1 MPARPPT
8 HRWPALH
15 VVGLVASAGGIEA
28 MLQLFAQLQPNGRCT
43 YIVAQHMGSS
53 AHTELMTRVLRRASV
68 LPIVTAQ
75 PLQHLQADT
84 IYFIPAG
91 HNGTVTAD
99 GLQLLPPAPEH
110 ISTPSGNVL
119 FASLAAQCGPHCT
132 GVVLAGTGVD
142 GVEGARAIRRAGG
155 SVLVQEPAS
164 ATFNGMPNATIE
176 ARLAHTVAPL
186 DTLAQRLCQP
196 AHAATPPTNGPD
208 ADPAPE
214 RTTAYPA
221 ALNTTIA
228 TIAHNGGTLRC
239 TPPDWQHWLEQLHQ
253 ATGVNFAGY
262 KPETLQRRL
271 QQRIAALGLPD
282 LSAYLAHCQRQPD
295 EWHTMQQRLLVSYS
309 LFWRDRDAFAALQ
322 SVLASV
328 WRQRPPSAPP
338 LRVWVPACASGEEA
352 YSLALLLAELW
363 QDTDT
368 LAQRVQIVGS
378 DLNTAALH
386 QAQDGRYAAS
396 ALRELTPDWRQRYFS
411 PHGLLHQV
419 HPALRACCTFEIRDV
434 LTSAPTG
441 PFDLVSCRNLL
452 IYLQPAQQTQLLQS
466 IHSVLRPGGWLF
478 ISTVESLDS
487 ASLQRFR
494 PAPGTTHHLYQRRN
508 GANA

>member
-1 MPARPPT
+1 MPAPPPT

-28 MLQLFAQLQPNGRCT
+28 MLQLFAQLQPNGRCA
-43 YIVAQHMGSS
+43 YIVAQHMGSR
-53 AHTELMTRVLRRASV
+53 AHTELMTRVLRRASA

-75 PLQHLQADT
+75 PLQPLRADT

-91 HNGTVTAD
+91 HDGAVTAH

-110 ISTPSGNVL
+110 VSTPSGNVL
-119 FASLAAQCGPHCT
+119 FASMAAQCGPHCT
-132 GVVLAGTGVD
+132 GVVLAGTGID

-155 SVLVQEPAS
+155 TVLVQDPAS

-176 ARLAHTVAPL
+176 ARLAHAVVPL
-186 DTLAQRLCQP
+186 DVLAELLYQP
-196 AHAATPPTNGPD
+196 PGAATTRAATLDSGTASSPPTSVQSS
-208 ADPAPE
+208 ADGQ
-214 RTTAYPA
+214 
-221 ALNTTIA
+221 L
-228 TIAHNGGTLRC
+228 HC
-239 TPPDWQHWLEQLHQ
+239 TPQDWQRWLVQLHQ
-253 ATGVNFAGY
+253 ATGVDFAGY

-271 QQRIAALGLPD
+271 QQRLAALGLAE
-282 LSAYLAHCQRQPD
+282 LGAYLAYCQRQPG
-295 EWHTMQQRLLVSYS
+295 EWQHMQQRLLVSYS
-309 LFWRDRDAFAALQ
+309 FFWRDRDAFAALQ
-322 SVLASV
+322 ATLASA
-328 WRQRPPSAPP
+328 WRQRPPGAPP
-338 LRVWVPACASGEEA
+338 LRLWVPACASGEEA

-368 LAQRVQIVGS
+368 LAQRVQILGS

-386 QAQDGRYAAS
+386 QAQVGRYAAS
-396 ALRELTPDWRQRYFS
+396 ALRELAPGWLQRYFT
-411 PHGLLHQV
+411 PHGLLHEV
-419 HPALRACCTFEIRDV
+419 APALRACCSFEVRDV
-434 LTSAPTG
+434 LASTPAG

-487 ASLQRFR
+487 NSLQRFQ
-494 PAPGTTHHLYQRRN
+494 PVPGAAQHHLYQRRH
-508 GANA
+508 AAHA